1 MGLGEK
7 SDGNGVWILCWY
19 GVDGMKESH
28 FKSLRTDPHNRSS
41 LECLICGACND
52 SAPLVRM
59 LQQFQ

>member
-28 FKSLRTDPHNRSS
+28 FKSFEDGST
-41 LECLICGACND
+41 
-52 SAPLVRM
+52 
-59 LQQFQ
+59 